1 MRPNFK
7 QSHETEQ
14 LVEYFRQMPIGAQ
27 VNFATVSRAVKFT
40 VNSSTPAYNSARRI
54 VQRDHSIVIEG
65 IRGFGCMRVNGT
77 EIVQSADRFF
87 KRVRRG
93 SRREAHKQEI
103 AVMSN
108 LERDEMLK
116 ASENLSRLRILES
129 TAVSPKRAA
138 SNKPV
143 VDAPPVVEATARRA
157 AG

>member
-1 MRPNFK
+1 M
-7 QSHETEQ
+7 
-14 LVEYFRQMPIGAQ
+14 
-27 VNFATVSRAVKFT
+27 
-40 VNSSTPAYNSARRI
+40 
-54 VQRDHSIVIEG
+54 QRDHFIVIEG
-65 IRGFGCMRVNGT
+65 VRGFGCMRVNGT

-108 LERDEMLK
+108 LERDEMIK

-138 SNKPV
+138 SNRPV
-143 VDAPPVVEATARRA
+143 VDAPPVVEAMARRA